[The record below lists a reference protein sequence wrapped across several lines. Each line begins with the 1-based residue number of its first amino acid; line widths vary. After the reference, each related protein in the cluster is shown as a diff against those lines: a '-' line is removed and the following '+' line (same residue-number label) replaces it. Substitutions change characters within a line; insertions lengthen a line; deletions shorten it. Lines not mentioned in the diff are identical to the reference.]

1 MIECSEYY
9 TFEGGEQN
17 GKNNL
22 STLLGTK
29 RIRISDVARDTK
41 ISRTTLTALYYDK
54 GEAVSFRVLETL
66 CNYLNCE
73 VGDILTVTGA
83 ER

>member
-1 MIECSEYY
+1 MVKS
-9 TFEGGEQN
+9 
-17 GKNNL
+17 NL

-73 VGDILTVTGA
+73 IGDILTVS
-83 ER
+83 EVKQ

>member
-1 MIECSEYY
+1 MVKS
-9 TFEGGEQN
+9 
-17 GKNNL
+17 NL
-22 STLLGTK
+22 STLLGIK

-54 GEAVSFRVLETL
+54 SEAVSSRVLETL

-73 VGDILTVTGA
+73 VGDILTVTGV

>member
-1 MIECSEYY
+1 MVKS
-9 TFEGGEQN
+9 
-17 GKNNL
+17 NL
-22 STLLGTK
+22 STLLGIK

-73 VGDILTVTGA
+73 IGDILTVS
-83 ER
+83 EVKQ